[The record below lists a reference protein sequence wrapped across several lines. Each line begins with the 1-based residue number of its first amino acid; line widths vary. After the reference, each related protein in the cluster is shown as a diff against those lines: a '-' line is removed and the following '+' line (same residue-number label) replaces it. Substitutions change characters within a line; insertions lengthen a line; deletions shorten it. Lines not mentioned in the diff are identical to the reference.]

1 MVKEAQRQRLYRW
14 LSVPQLGPISVA
26 QLLAV
31 VWEAIFARLQRGPYN
46 FGRVVVSGN
55 GVASLYA
62 DL

>member
-1 MVKEAQRQRLYRW
+1 M
-14 LSVPQLGPISVA
+14 SVPQLDPISVA
-26 QLLAV
+26 QLLTV
-31 VWEAIFARLQRGPYN
+31 VGKALFARLLRGPYN